1 MINSF
6 SLYINKFLYYLF
18 KTILNESK
26 FMKMRKKKKKA
37 RRQTQFITINTSK
50 KSFNFINYFVD
61 LRYQFLARTVFS
73 L

>member
-1 MINSF
+1 
-6 SLYINKFLYYLF
+6 
-18 KTILNESK
+18 
-26 FMKMRKKKKKA
+26 MKMLKKKKKA

-61 LRYQFLARTVFS
+61 LRYQLLAQTVFS